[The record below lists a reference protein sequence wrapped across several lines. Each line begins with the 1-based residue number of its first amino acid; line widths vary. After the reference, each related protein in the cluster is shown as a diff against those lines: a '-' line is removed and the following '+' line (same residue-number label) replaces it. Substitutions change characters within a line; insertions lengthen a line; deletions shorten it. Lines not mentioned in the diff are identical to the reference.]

1 MNREVQML
9 RINEKKEISKQTF
22 FELSKVLL
30 RSRQVIDQLLL
41 RFEGKDEVTSVDK
54 RKLIEG
60 NLIFLLLL

>member
-1 MNREVQML
+1 MKREGQML

-30 RSRQVIDQLLL
+30 RSRQMIDQLLL
-41 RFEGKDEVTSVDK
+41 RFEGKDRVPSIDK

>member
-1 MNREVQML
+1 MKREVQML

-30 RSRQVIDQLLL
+30 RSRQMIDQLLL
-41 RFEGKDEVTSVDK
+41 RFEGKDRVTSIDK

>member
-22 FELSKVLL
+22 FELSKVL
-30 RSRQVIDQLLL
+30 RSRQLIDQLLL
-41 RFEGKDEVTSVDK
+41 RFEGKDKVTSVDK